1 MRPSP
6 CIQPVGAFVSDRKP
20 RLLLSEAAQ
29 LFELD
34 NAARRLTPNTRTF
47 YDWGMRRFAAWCEGR
62 ELAYL
67 DEVTPHVLRLYLVHL
82 QERRTPTGKPFSS
95 TYVHNLIRVLRRF
108 FSYCVEDELLELT
121 PFRTVRMPRVEKK
134 VLKALT
140 PEEVD
145 AVLRVCKNRRDRAL
159 VYFLLDSGVRAAELC
174 GLTVG
179 DVDQNTG
186 SVLVR
191 FGKGQ
196 KQRMVYVGVKTRKA
210 LRLYLIDRGRPP
222 PSAPLFLSLRREP
235 MTGNALMLFFR
246 RIQGR
251 SGVRH
256 VTAHALRRTYAITC
270 LRNGMDIHSLR
281 LLMGHAD
288 LDMLKQYLDFTEHD
302 LSAAHARYGPLD
314 GLTKGK

>member
-1 MRPSP
+1 M
-6 CIQPVGAFVSDRKP
+6 FDRKP

-34 NAARRLTPNTRTF
+34 NAARRLTPKTRAF
-47 YDWGMRRFAAWCEGR
+47 YTWGVRAFVAWCTAEGLA
-62 ELAYL
+62 ELA
-67 DEVTPHVLRLYLVHL
+67 EVTPQTLRRYMVHL
-82 QERRTPTGKPFSS
+82 QSRKTPAGNPFSS
-95 TYVHNLIRVLRRF
+95 TYVHNLTRALRRF

-134 VLKALT
+134 VLRALS
-140 PEEVD
+140 PEDLE
-145 AVLRVCKNRRDRAL
+145 AVLRACKSRRDRAL
-159 VYFLLDSGVRAAELC
+159 VKFLLDSGVRAAELC

-179 DVDQNTG
+179 DVDLQSG
-186 SVLVR
+186 AALVR
-191 FGKGQ
+191 QGKGQ

-222 PSAPLFLSLRREP
+222 PSAPLFLTLRREP
-235 MTGNALMLFFR
+235 MTGNAIMLFFR
-246 RIQGR
+246 RLQGR

-256 VTAHALRRTYAITC
+256 LTAHALRRTFAITC
-270 LRNGMDIHSLR
+270 LRNGMDVHSLR

-314 GLTKGK
+314 GTTKGK